1 MVINIG
7 DYIRTSKGR
16 IIQVDSMKTMQ
27 MIEFLDVEYGD
38 VTKVDADP
46 KNLIEPCD
54 ILRYKANC
62 FLEDI
67 REVRVYKD
75 ARSGKE
81 YLGVEGFGLH
91 QIEVLEILTKE
102 QFRFNSFKVKE
113 EENANRK

>member
-1 MVINIG
+1 MVVNIG
-7 DYIRTSKGR
+7 DYIRTSKGK

-38 VTKVDADP
+38 VTKVAENP
-46 KNLIEPCD
+46 KELIEPCD
-54 ILRYKANC
+54 ILRYKVNK
-62 FLEDI
+62 FREDI
-67 REVRVYKD
+67 QEVRVYKD
-75 ARSGKE
+75 ARSEKE

-113 EENANRK
+113 DEYANRK

>member
-1 MVINIG
+1 MVVNLG

-38 VTKVDADP
+38 VTKVAEDP
-46 KNLIEPCD
+46 KHLIEPCD
-54 ILRYKANC
+54 ILRYKINQ
-62 FLEDI
+62 FREDI
-67 REVRVYKD
+67 QEVKVYKD

-81 YLGVEGFGLH
+81 YLGVEGFGLN

-113 EENANRK
+113 DENANRK